1 MRKNMKKIV
10 SLILVLII
18 IVTIAACGNQKKSK
32 TSKKEKNKQENI
44 EKKASNEYLP
54 SRIENI
60 NNGGEI
66 PEGNEAGKQM
76 ESANY
81 PKESLWGT
89 WVPENSADIE
99 SQEKTFASKTTTY
112 IDEETG
118 EESKA
123 TKIKLKI
130 FPQSLKFA
138 APWDNIGFFAIKA
151 VDMPVLRRLDDAENE
166 QEKTEA
172 YENTVLG
179 EALQNINLGQGRI
192 EYNYEK
198 TGDLSVWDAGGYNF
212 AYGVSGDTLAIG
224 LLSSSDEEADNSNI
238 QEIDYKIS
246 FVGWKL
252 TLSYGDKSVTYI
264 PEDFDSSKI
273 IDLYQ
278 NGLEKGY
285 QTTDGILGITYR
297 GDLQQIMYDLHE
309 GYVDADIELNEDGKA
324 MISASNG
331 KKNELKYTVSEDCL
345 TLFSDK
351 EEGVYSSWR
360 TGLDSVN
367 AQAGS
372 RGNKLGLGDSGA
384 SIKVGTETIPFSNE
398 SDLKQLLDKGFTTA
412 VDTNQAVKSCVVSDD
427 ITLEK
432 SGSTIKVKVINPW
445 KSPVV
450 LSACKICSVYVEDK
464 TGTIS
469 SADNCEIGTTQYNTI
484 ENFYE
489 APYKKTSEV
498 LLYKVSGAFDM
509 KHAFD
514 VKDTEK
520 GELALES
527 ENDLEILYHFK
538 NRVLDAFEVR
548 CPSLLYNGMQDNM
561 SEESLANMNT
571 ATMSTVVETRNDV
584 MAKLKSAFKKADID
598 VNINETTGE
607 IVMDTNVLFG
617 YDSSELSE
625 EGKKYIN
632 RFMGVYS
639 SVILD
644 DSLKDTISEVRFEGH
659 TDSNGTYDY
668 NLELS
673 QKRAEAVEA
682 YCLNSDTTKMSE
694 NQKKRL
700 NQIGTAKGYSFSDPV
715 YDENGKEDE
724 EASRRVAIKFYIK

>member
-138 APWDNIGFFAIKA
+138 APWDNIGEFAIASAKMHNIRDIG
-151 VDMPVLRRLDDAENE
+151 DMDGEENIE
-166 QEKTEA
+166 S

-179 EALQNINLGQGRI
+179 EALKNINLGQGSI
-192 EYNYEK
+192 EYNYEASENV
-198 TGDLSVWDAGGYNF
+198 SVWDAGEYNI

-224 LLSSSDEEADNSNI
+224 LLSSSDEDADNSNI

-246 FVGWKL
+246 FTGWKL
-252 TLSYGDKSVTYI
+252 TLSYGEKSVTYI

-285 QTTDGILGITYR
+285 QVVDGILGITY
-297 GDLQQIMYDLHE
+297 GDNLKQVMYDLHE
-309 GYVDADIELNEDGKA
+309 GYVDANIDLNEDGKA
-324 MISASNG
+324 IISASNG
-331 KKNELKYTVSEDCL
+331 KKNELKYTVSGDCL

-372 RGNKLGLGDSGA
+372 DGSVVGLGESGA
-384 SIKVGTETIPFSNE
+384 SIKVGDETISFSNE

-498 LLYKVSGAFDM
+498 LLYKVNGAFDM

-561 SEESLANMNT
+561 SEDSLANMNT
-571 ATMSTVVETRNDV
+571 ATMSAVVETRNDV

-668 NLELS
+668 NLKLS

-715 YDENGKEDE
+715 YNENGEEDE

>member
-138 APWDNIGFFAIKA
+138 APWDNIGKFAIASAKMHNIRDIG
-151 VDMPVLRRLDDAENE
+151 DMDGEENIE
-166 QEKTEA
+166 S

-179 EALQNINLGQGRI
+179 EALKNINLGQGSI
-192 EYNYEK
+192 EYNYEASENV
-198 TGDLSVWDAGGYNF
+198 SVWDAGEYNI

-224 LLSSSDEEADNSNI
+224 LLSSSDEDADNSNI

-246 FVGWKL
+246 FTGWKL
-252 TLSYGDKSVTYI
+252 TLSYGEKSVTYI

-285 QTTDGILGITYR
+285 QVVDGILGITY
-297 GDLQQIMYDLHE
+297 GDNLKQVMYDLHE
-309 GYVDADIELNEDGKA
+309 GYVDANIDLNEDGKA
-324 MISASNG
+324 IISASNG
-331 KKNELKYTVSEDCL
+331 KKNELKYTVSGDCL

-372 RGNKLGLGDSGA
+372 DGSVVGLGESGA
-384 SIKVGTETIPFSNE
+384 SIKVGDETISFSNE

-498 LLYKVSGAFDM
+498 LIYKVNGAFDM

-561 SEESLANMNT
+561 SEDSLANMNT
-571 ATMSTVVETRNDV
+571 ATMSAVVETRNDV

-715 YDENGKEDE
+715 YNENGEEDE

>member
-18 IVTIAACGNQKKSK
+18 IVTMAACGNQKKSE

-66 PEGNEAGKQM
+66 PEGNEGGKQM

-138 APWDNIGFFAIKA
+138 APWDNIGKFAIASAKMHNIRDIG
-151 VDMPVLRRLDDAENE
+151 DMDGQENIE
-166 QEKTEA
+166 S

-179 EALQNINLGQGRI
+179 EALKNINLGQGSI
-192 EYNYEK
+192 EYNYEASENI
-198 TGDLSVWDAGGYNF
+198 SVWDAGEYNI

-224 LLSSSDEEADNSNI
+224 LLSSSDEDADNSNI

-246 FVGWKL
+246 FTGWKL
-252 TLSYGDKSVTYI
+252 TLSYGEKSVTYI

-285 QTTDGILGITYR
+285 QVVDGILGITY
-297 GDLQQIMYDLHE
+297 GDNLKQVMYDLHE
-309 GYVDADIELNEDGKA
+309 GYVDANIDLNEDGKA
-324 MISASNG
+324 IISASNG
-331 KKNELKYTVSEDCL
+331 KKNELKYTVSGDCL

-372 RGNKLGLGDSGA
+372 DGSVVGLGASGA
-384 SIKVGTETIPFSNE
+384 SIKMGDETISFSNE

-509 KHAFD
+509 EHAFD
-514 VKDTEK
+514 EKDTEK
-520 GELALES
+520 GEFALES
-527 ENDLEILYHFK
+527 ENNLEIVYHFK

-561 SEESLANMNT
+561 SEDSLANMNT
-571 ATMSTVVETRNDV
+571 ATMSAVVETRNDV
-584 MAKLKSAFKKADID
+584 MTKLKSAFKKADID

-617 YDSSELSE
+617 YDSSKLSE

-673 QKRAEAVEA
+673 QKRAEAVES
-682 YCLNSDTTKMSE
+682 YCLNSDATKMSE
-694 NQKKRL
+694 SQKKRL

-724 EASRRVAIKFYIK
+724 EASRRVAIKFYVK

>member
-138 APWDNIGFFAIKA
+138 APWDNIGEFAIASAKMHNIRDIG
-151 VDMPVLRRLDDAENE
+151 DMDGEGNIE
-166 QEKTEA
+166 S

-179 EALQNINLGQGRI
+179 EALKNINLGQGSI
-192 EYNYEK
+192 EYNYEASENV
-198 TGDLSVWDAGGYNF
+198 SVWDAGEYNI

-224 LLSSSDEEADNSNI
+224 LLSSSDEDADNSNI

-246 FVGWKL
+246 FTGWKL
-252 TLSYGDKSVTYI
+252 TLSYGEKSVTYI

-285 QTTDGILGITYR
+285 QVVDGILGITY
-297 GDLQQIMYDLHE
+297 GDNLKQVMYDLHE
-309 GYVDADIELNEDGKA
+309 GYVDANIDLNEDGKA
-324 MISASNG
+324 IISASNG
-331 KKNELKYTVSEDCL
+331 KKNELKYTVSGDCL

-372 RGNKLGLGDSGA
+372 DGSVVGLGESGA
-384 SIKVGTETIPFSNE
+384 SIKVGDETISFSNE

-498 LLYKVSGAFDM
+498 LLYKVNGAFDM

-561 SEESLANMNT
+561 SEDSLANMNT
-571 ATMSTVVETRNDV
+571 ATMSAVVETRNDV

-668 NLELS
+668 NLKLS

-715 YDENGKEDE
+715 YNENGEEDE

>member
-32 TSKKEKNKQENI
+32 ISKKEKNKQENI

-138 APWDNIGFFAIKA
+138 APWDNIGKFAIASAKMHNIRDIG
-151 VDMPVLRRLDDAENE
+151 DMDGEGNIE
-166 QEKTEA
+166 S

-179 EALQNINLGQGRI
+179 EALKNINLGQGSI
-192 EYNYEK
+192 EYNYEASENV
-198 TGDLSVWDAGGYNF
+198 SVWDAGEYNI

-224 LLSSSDEEADNSNI
+224 LLSSSDEDADNSNI

-246 FVGWKL
+246 FTGWKL
-252 TLSYGDKSVTYI
+252 TLSHGEKSVTYI

-285 QTTDGILGITYR
+285 QVVDGILGITY
-297 GDLQQIMYDLHE
+297 GDNLKQVMYDLHE
-309 GYVDADIELNEDGKA
+309 GYVDANIDLNEDGKA
-324 MISASNG
+324 IISASNG
-331 KKNELKYTVSEDCL
+331 KKNELKYTVSGDCL

-372 RGNKLGLGDSGA
+372 DGSVVGLGESGA
-384 SIKVGTETIPFSNE
+384 SIKVENETIPFSNE

-571 ATMSTVVETRNDV
+571 AMMSTVVETRNDV

>member
-138 APWDNIGFFAIKA
+138 APWDNIGKFAIASAKMHNIRDIG
-151 VDMPVLRRLDDAENE
+151 DMDGEENIE
-166 QEKTEA
+166 S

-179 EALQNINLGQGRI
+179 EALKNINLGQESI
-192 EYNYEK
+192 EYNYEASENV
-198 TGDLSVWDAGGYNF
+198 SVWDAGEYNI

-224 LLSSSDEEADNSNI
+224 LLSSSDEDADNSNI

-246 FVGWKL
+246 FTGWKL
-252 TLSYGDKSVTYI
+252 TLSYGEKSVTYI

-285 QTTDGILGITYR
+285 QVVDGILGITY
-297 GDLQQIMYDLHE
+297 GDNLKQVMYDLHE
-309 GYVDADIELNEDGKA
+309 GYVDANIDLNEDGKA
-324 MISASNG
+324 IISASNG
-331 KKNELKYTVSEDCL
+331 KKNELKYTVSGDCL

-372 RGNKLGLGDSGA
+372 DGSVVGLGESGA
-384 SIKVGTETIPFSNE
+384 SIKVGDETISFSNE

-498 LLYKVSGAFDM
+498 LLYKVNGAFDM

-561 SEESLANMNT
+561 SEDSLANMNT
-571 ATMSTVVETRNDV
+571 ATMSAVVETRNDV

-668 NLELS
+668 NLKLS

-715 YDENGKEDE
+715 YNENGEEDE

>member
-138 APWDNIGFFAIKA
+138 APWDNIGKFAIASAKMHNIRDIG
-151 VDMPVLRRLDDAENE
+151 DMDGEENIE
-166 QEKTEA
+166 S

-179 EALQNINLGQGRI
+179 EALKNINLGQGSI
-192 EYNYEK
+192 EYNYEASENV
-198 TGDLSVWDAGGYNF
+198 SVWDAGEYNI

-224 LLSSSDEEADNSNI
+224 LLSSSDEDADNSNI

-246 FVGWKL
+246 FTGWKL
-252 TLSYGDKSVTYI
+252 TLSYGEKSVTYI

-285 QTTDGILGITYR
+285 QVVDGILGITY
-297 GDLQQIMYDLHE
+297 GDNLKQVMYDLHE
-309 GYVDADIELNEDGKA
+309 GYVDANIDLNEDGKA
-324 MISASNG
+324 IISASNG
-331 KKNELKYTVSEDCL
+331 KKNELKYTVSGDCL

-372 RGNKLGLGDSGA
+372 DGSVVGLGESGA
-384 SIKVGTETIPFSNE
+384 SIKVGDETISFSNE

-412 VDTNQAVKSCVVSDD
+412 
-427 ITLEK
+427 
-432 SGSTIKVKVINPW
+432 SGS
-445 KSPVV
+445 
-450 LSACKICSVYVEDK
+450 KIMC
-464 TGTIS
+464 
-469 SADNCEIGTTQYNTI
+469 
-484 ENFYE
+484 
-489 APYKKTSEV
+489 
-498 LLYKVSGAFDM
+498 
-509 KHAFD
+509 
-514 VKDTEK
+514 
-520 GELALES
+520 
-527 ENDLEILYHFK
+527 
-538 NRVLDAFEVR
+538 
-548 CPSLLYNGMQDNM
+548 
-561 SEESLANMNT
+561 
-571 ATMSTVVETRNDV
+571 
-584 MAKLKSAFKKADID
+584 
-598 VNINETTGE
+598 
-607 IVMDTNVLFG
+607 
-617 YDSSELSE
+617 
-625 EGKKYIN
+625 
-632 RFMGVYS
+632 GV
-639 SVILD
+639 
-644 DSLKDTISEVRFEGH
+644 
-659 TDSNGTYDY
+659 
-668 NLELS
+668 
-673 QKRAEAVEA
+673 
-682 YCLNSDTTKMSE
+682 
-694 NQKKRL
+694 
-700 NQIGTAKGYSFSDPV
+700 
-715 YDENGKEDE
+715 
-724 EASRRVAIKFYIK
+724 

>member
-138 APWDNIGFFAIKA
+138 APWDNIGKFAIASAKMHNIRDIG
-151 VDMPVLRRLDDAENE
+151 DMDGEENIE
-166 QEKTEA
+166 S

-179 EALQNINLGQGRI
+179 EALKNINLGQGSI
-192 EYNYEK
+192 EYNYEASENV
-198 TGDLSVWDAGGYNF
+198 SVWDAGEYNI

-224 LLSSSDEEADNSNI
+224 LLSSSDEDADNSNI

-246 FVGWKL
+246 FTGWKL
-252 TLSYGDKSVTYI
+252 TLSYGEKSVTYI

-285 QTTDGILGITYR
+285 QVVDGILGITY
-297 GDLQQIMYDLHE
+297 GDNLKQVMYDLHE
-309 GYVDADIELNEDGKA
+309 GYVDANIDLNEDGKA
-324 MISASNG
+324 IISASNG
-331 KKNELKYTVSEDCL
+331 KKNELKYTVSGDCL

-372 RGNKLGLGDSGA
+372 DGSVVGLGESGA
-384 SIKVGTETIPFSNE
+384 SIKVENETISFSNG

-715 YDENGKEDE
+715 YNENGEEDE

>member
-138 APWDNIGFFAIKA
+138 APWDNIGEFAIASAKMHNIRDIG
-151 VDMPVLRRLDDAENE
+151 DMDGEENIE
-166 QEKTEA
+166 S

-179 EALQNINLGQGRI
+179 EALKNINLGQGSI
-192 EYNYEK
+192 EYNYEASENV
-198 TGDLSVWDAGGYNF
+198 SVWDAGEYNI

-224 LLSSSDEEADNSNI
+224 LLSSSDEDSDNSNI

-246 FVGWKL
+246 FTGWKL
-252 TLSYGDKSVTYI
+252 TLSYGEKSVTYI

-285 QTTDGILGITYR
+285 QVVDGILGITY
-297 GDLQQIMYDLHE
+297 GDNLKQVMYDLHE
-309 GYVDADIELNEDGKA
+309 GYVDANIDLNEDGKA
-324 MISASNG
+324 IISASNG
-331 KKNELKYTVSEDCL
+331 KKNELKYTVSGDCL

-372 RGNKLGLGDSGA
+372 DGSVVGLGESGA
-384 SIKVGTETIPFSNE
+384 SIKVGDETISFSNE

-498 LLYKVSGAFDM
+498 LLYKVNGAFDM

-561 SEESLANMNT
+561 SEDSLANMNT
-571 ATMSTVVETRNDV
+571 ATMSAVVETRNDV

-668 NLELS
+668 NLKLS

-715 YDENGKEDE
+715 YNENGEEDE

>member
-138 APWDNIGFFAIKA
+138 APWDNIGKFAIASAKMHNIRDIG
-151 VDMPVLRRLDDAENE
+151 DMDGEENIE
-166 QEKTEA
+166 S

-179 EALQNINLGQGRI
+179 EALKNINLGQGSI
-192 EYNYEK
+192 EYNYEASENV
-198 TGDLSVWDAGGYNF
+198 SVWDAGEYNI

-224 LLSSSDEEADNSNI
+224 LLSSSDEDADNSNI

-246 FVGWKL
+246 FTGWKL
-252 TLSYGDKSVTYI
+252 TLSYGEKSVTYI

-285 QTTDGILGITYR
+285 QVVDGILGITY
-297 GDLQQIMYDLHE
+297 GDNLKQVMYDLHE
-309 GYVDADIELNEDGKA
+309 GYVDANIDLNEDGKA
-324 MISASNG
+324 IISASNG
-331 KKNELKYTVSEDCL
+331 KKNELKYTVSGDCL

-372 RGNKLGLGDSGA
+372 DGSVVGLGESGA
-384 SIKVGTETIPFSNE
+384 SIKVGDETISFSNE

-498 LLYKVSGAFDM
+498 LLYKVNGAFDM

-561 SEESLANMNT
+561 SEDSLANMNT
-571 ATMSTVVETRNDV
+571 ATMSAVVETRNDV

-668 NLELS
+668 NLKLS

-715 YDENGKEDE
+715 YNENGEEDE